1 MQASD
6 TLNIMNKLSPREKEV
21 AICIMEGMS
30 TNLIA
35 KKLGL
40 KSNTISTTKNRIFI
54 KLGVDSIVGL
64 YKVLMG

>member
-6 TLNIMNKLSPREKEV
+6 TLNSMNKLSPREKEV
-21 AICIMEGMS
+21 ALCIMEGMS
-30 TNLIA
+30 TNLLA
-35 KKLGL
+35 EKLGL

>member
-1 MQASD
+1 MHAPD
-6 TLNIMNKLSPREKEV
+6 TFNIMNKLSPREKEV
-21 AICIMEGMS
+21 AIHIMEGLS

-35 KKLGL
+35 EKLGL

-64 YKVLMG
+64 YKVLRG

>member
-1 MQASD
+1 MQAAD
-6 TLNIMNKLSPREKEV
+6 TLNNLDKLSPREKEV
-21 AICIMEGMS
+21 AIHIMEGMS

-35 KKLGL
+35 QKLGL
-40 KSNTISTTKNRIFI
+40 KSNTVSTTKNRIFI

>member
-1 MQASD
+1 MHAPD
-6 TLNIMNKLSPREKEV
+6 TFNIMNKLSPREKEL
-21 AICIMEGMS
+21 AIHIMEGLS

-35 KKLGL
+35 EKLGL

>member
-1 MQASD
+1 MQAPE
-6 TLNIMNKLSPREKEV
+6 TLNIMNRLSPREKEV

-30 TNLIA
+30 TSLIA

-40 KSNTISTTKNRIFI
+40 KSNTISTTKNHIFI
-54 KLGVDSIVGL
+54 KLQVDSEVGL

>member
-21 AICIMEGMS
+21 ALCIMEGMS

-35 KKLGL
+35 EKLGL

-54 KLGVDSIVGL
+54 KLGVDSLVGL
-64 YKVLMG
+64 YKLLMG